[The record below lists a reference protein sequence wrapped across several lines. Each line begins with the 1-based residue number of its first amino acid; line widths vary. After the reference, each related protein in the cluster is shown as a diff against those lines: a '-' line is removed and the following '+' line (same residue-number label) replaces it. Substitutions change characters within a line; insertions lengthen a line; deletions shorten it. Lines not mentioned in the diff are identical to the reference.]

1 MTNLPPPAEELRFL
15 DAELRQLDV
24 RRATLLRR
32 RAWLVHTLQ
41 ATAARQPALGPGTA
55 PVGPPAG
62 TGAAARRPEA
72 TAPGVQ
78 NVLLVLGGVLLTI
91 AAIAFTLVSWGHLG
105 IAGRALVLGALTVGA
120 LGAPVALLRRGL
132 RSTAEAVAALGTAL
146 TVLDAYA
153 LHEVAFPG
161 TDGAG
166 YTATASAVL
175 AALWAVY
182 GVRLGLRHP
191 LPLAV
196 ATAHL
201 PLLLGAIAVGAGP
214 YTLTAVSLAT
224 AAGGAAV
231 ALRAALLPVRIVA
244 VTGALGTGA
253 AGVLS
258 AGWLCWSAS
267 GPGPA
272 ARAAALLLVAAAL
285 ALVAGRFVPRPKISV
300 GAAFAAGLCVVAG
313 AGGVLRVTV
322 PGEWTVPGCLACAIA
337 LLATERTR
345 LHHPLRH
352 GLVRAS
358 AAVQGFAV
366 LWTLPLVAGCVLG
379 PAVRGAGAW
388 SGTPRDFRDAVF
400 AGLPRPPYA
409 GTAPL
414 VLAVVAAV
422 LVVAGHRTARRPAVT
437 VAAPV
442 LGWAAALVLPVVLQL
457 PYAAGLMAH
466 AVVVAAALFFAVR
479 LGRADKRPSP
489 PSLTALL
496 LALVTS
502 VGLALVS
509 LASEPATIA
518 VLGTLTV
525 LFAAAGLRPGPAP
538 FAAPAALCHATALA
552 CAIGASAGRP
562 PHHTALL
569 VLVVPAVAAL
579 IASRT
584 GGSRTGGSRTG
595 GSRTGGSRA
604 TVPVEVAGAAA
615 GLLALAL
622 AAPEPPMLAL
632 VLSLCGAVAAA
643 TALRPERRA
652 AGWAAAAL
660 FLLATWVRLAA
671 WDVAA
676 PEAYTL
682 PVTGPA
688 LIVGLLRRRRDA
700 AVSSWTAYGSG
711 LAVTLVPSLLAAW
724 DDQHWLRPLA
734 LGVAA
739 LAVTLAGARHRL
751 QAPLVLGPGVLALV
765 ALHEL
770 TPYLAQ
776 VVGALPR
783 WAPPAVAGLVLLV
796 LGATYEQRLRDA
808 RRLREALGRLG

>member
-1 MTNLPPPAEELRFL
+1 M
-15 DAELRQLDV
+15 DA
-24 RRATLLRR
+24 
-32 RAWLVHTLQ
+32 
-41 ATAARQPALGPGTA
+41 
-55 PVGPPAG
+55 
-62 TGAAARRPEA
+62 
-72 TAPGVQ
+72 
-78 NVLLVLGGVLLTI
+78 
-91 AAIAFTLVSWGHLG
+91 
-105 IAGRALVLGALTVGA
+105 
-120 LGAPVALLRRGL
+120 
-132 RSTAEAVAALGTAL
+132 
-146 TVLDAYA
+146 
-153 LHEVAFPG
+153 
-161 TDGAG
+161 
-166 YTATASAVL
+166 
-175 AALWAVY
+175 
-182 GVRLGLRHP
+182 
-191 LPLAV
+191 
-196 ATAHL
+196 
-201 PLLLGAIAVGAGP
+201 
-214 YTLTAVSLAT
+214 
-224 AAGGAAV
+224 
-231 ALRAALLPVRIVA
+231 
-244 VTGALGTGA
+244 
-253 AGVLS
+253 
-258 AGWLCWSAS
+258 
-267 GPGPA
+267 
-272 ARAAALLLVAAAL
+272 
-285 ALVAGRFVPRPKISV
+285 
-300 GAAFAAGLCVVAG
+300 
-313 AGGVLRVTV
+313 
-322 PGEWTVPGCLACAIA
+322 
-337 LLATERTR
+337 
-345 LHHPLRH
+345 
-352 GLVRAS
+352 
-358 AAVQGFAV
+358 
-366 LWTLPLVAGCVLG
+366 PLVAGCVLG

-632 VLSLCGAVAAA
+632 VLSSAVPSRRPPRCARSGGRPVGRRPRCSCWPPGCGWPRG
-643 TALRPERRA
+643 TSP
-652 AGWAAAAL
+652 
-660 FLLATWVRLAA
+660 
-671 WDVAA
+671 
-676 PEAYTL
+676 
-682 PVTGPA
+682 
-688 LIVGLLRRRRDA
+688 LRRPTRCR
-700 AVSSWTAYGSG
+700 
-711 LAVTLVPSLLAAW
+711 
-724 DDQHWLRPLA
+724 
-734 LGVAA
+734 
-739 LAVTLAGARHRL
+739 
-751 QAPLVLGPGVLALV
+751 
-765 ALHEL
+765 
-770 TPYLAQ
+770 
-776 VVGALPR
+776 
-783 WAPPAVAGLVLLV
+783 
-796 LGATYEQRLRDA
+796 
-808 RRLREALGRLG
+808 

>member
-1 MTNLPPPAEELRFL
+1 MSRRVARTTLRGMTNLPPPAEELRFL

-258 AGWLCWSAS
+258 AGWLCWVRPARARPLGRRRSCSWRPRSRWWPAAS
-267 GPGPA
+267 FHDRRSPWAPPSRPACAWSPGPA
-272 ARAAALLLVAAAL
+272 
-285 ALVAGRFVPRPKISV
+285 
-300 GAAFAAGLCVVAG
+300 
-313 AGGVLRVTV
+313 
-322 PGEWTVPGCLACAIA
+322 GC
-337 LLATERTR
+337 
-345 LHHPLRH
+345 
-352 GLVRAS
+352 
-358 AAVQGFAV
+358 
-366 LWTLPLVAGCVLG
+366 
-379 PAVRGAGAW
+379 
-388 SGTPRDFRDAVF
+388 
-400 AGLPRPPYA
+400 
-409 GTAPL
+409 
-414 VLAVVAAV
+414 
-422 LVVAGHRTARRPAVT
+422 
-437 VAAPV
+437 
-442 LGWAAALVLPVVLQL
+442 
-457 PYAAGLMAH
+457 
-466 AVVVAAALFFAVR
+466 
-479 LGRADKRPSP
+479 
-489 PSLTALL
+489 
-496 LALVTS
+496 
-502 VGLALVS
+502 
-509 LASEPATIA
+509 
-518 VLGTLTV
+518 
-525 LFAAAGLRPGPAP
+525 
-538 FAAPAALCHATALA
+538 
-552 CAIGASAGRP
+552 
-562 PHHTALL
+562 
-569 VLVVPAVAAL
+569 
-579 IASRT
+579 
-584 GGSRTGGSRTG
+584 
-595 GSRTGGSRA
+595 
-604 TVPVEVAGAAA
+604 
-615 GLLALAL
+615 
-622 AAPEPPMLAL
+622 
-632 VLSLCGAVAAA
+632 CG
-643 TALRPERRA
+643 
-652 AGWAAAAL
+652 
-660 FLLATWVRLAA
+660 
-671 WDVAA
+671 
-676 PEAYTL
+676 
-682 PVTGPA
+682 
-688 LIVGLLRRRRDA
+688 
-700 AVSSWTAYGSG
+700 
-711 LAVTLVPSLLAAW
+711 
-724 DDQHWLRPLA
+724 
-734 LGVAA
+734 
-739 LAVTLAGARHRL
+739 
-751 QAPLVLGPGVLALV
+751 
-765 ALHEL
+765 
-770 TPYLAQ
+770 
-776 VVGALPR
+776 
-783 WAPPAVAGLVLLV
+783 
-796 LGATYEQRLRDA
+796 
-808 RRLREALGRLG
+808 